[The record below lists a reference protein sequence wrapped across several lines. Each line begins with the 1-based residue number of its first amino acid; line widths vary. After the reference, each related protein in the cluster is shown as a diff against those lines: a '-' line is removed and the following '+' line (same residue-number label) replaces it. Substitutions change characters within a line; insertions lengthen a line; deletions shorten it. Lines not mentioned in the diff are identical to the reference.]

1 MAEIPCSIVDCSFCE
16 NVFVLMLFIVYSQ
29 FHTYSDKV
37 GLGLGLVTECITL
50 ANGCP
55 CAVIGDHI
63 TPLLYQLLAES
74 SVADRLQAGL
84 SGLQMSSWPG
94 IVIPRWRTSSTS
106 RVLKASAFR
115 FVSRTVCSQ
124 YLTLNQQWPSFSSR
138 HCTDVEQSSAA
149 YRHTEGW
156 FTYLN
161 APSLHVFY
169 SRWKTYFS
177 ELCYPYVPAK
187 WHCHL
192 WTR

>member
-84 SGLQMSSWPG
+84 SDLQMSSWPG
-94 IVIPRWRTSSTS
+94 IVIPR
-106 RVLKASAFR
+106 
-115 FVSRTVCSQ
+115 
-124 YLTLNQQWPSFSSR
+124 
-138 HCTDVEQSSAA
+138 
-149 YRHTEGW
+149 
-156 FTYLN
+156 
-161 APSLHVFY
+161 
-169 SRWKTYFS
+169 
-177 ELCYPYVPAK
+177 
-187 WHCHL
+187 
-192 WTR
+192 